1 MLVNARKLTEFQIWT
16 KSFQTHYLGSV
27 FDKKSSR
34 NRKLKFKDF
43 LIFPKNGEILNEK
56 CFFVIFF
63 KIKQQIVK
71 LQFTNSRWIFVENT
85 LEIMRLKALCP
96 YLKFLQ
102 VTSIHEYLAS
112 TYEQFKGH
120 WKTKSSIS
128 QFRHFFT
135 LLLSDPRRWSDMLV
149 KCSQIATM

>member
-1 MLVNARKLTEFQIWT
+1 MYFQLLVNARKLTKFQIWT
-16 KSFQTHYLGSV
+16 NSFQTHYLWNV

-71 LQFTNSRWIFVENT
+71 LQSTISRWIFVENT
-85 LEIMRLKALCP
+85 SEIVRLKALCP

-102 VTSIHEYLAS
+102 LTSIDEHLAS
-112 TYEQFKGH
+112 IYEQPKVH
-120 WKTKSSIS
+120 WKTQNSIS
-128 QFRHFFT
+128 SFFT
-135 LLLSDPRRWSDMLV
+135 LLLSDARRWSEMLV
-149 KCSQIATM
+149 KCS